1 MAQPDQSK
9 RRHYTLY
16 FADNHILA
24 RNSDQ
29 HLIDLGAVEQRDGGY
44 HYLLDG
50 DNSEGHDLPDANA
63 VLEDVERNLT
73 FLFLDGQFTSLP
85 DLSEEF
91 AEATES
97 APAREIALDELAT
110 GLDPAG
116 A

>member
-1 MAQPDQSK
+1 MAQPDQTK

-29 HLIDLGAVEQRDGGY
+29 HLIDLGTVEQRDGGF

-50 DNSEGHDLPDANA
+50 DNSEGHDLPTATA

-85 DLSEEF
+85 DLSDDYG
-91 AEATES
+91 EAVET

-110 GLDPAG
+110 GLDPA
-116 A
+116 

>member
-16 FADNHILA
+16 LADNHILA

-29 HLIDLGAVEQRDGGY
+29 HLIDLGPVEQRDGGY
-44 HYLLDG
+44 HYVLDG
-50 DNSEGHDLPDANA
+50 DSSQGDALPNATA
-63 VLEDVERNLT
+63 VLEDVERSLT

-85 DLSEEF
+85 DLSEEYG
-91 AEATES
+91 EAVET

-110 GLDPAG
+110 GLDPA
-116 A
+116 